1 MTDEQPFLMDLLDKQ
16 GEDRKSRKFTTAINT
31 KKSEDDFEFKT
42 TTVNR
47 GRQMSL
53 ATKPKGNQMK
63 LVENAAKLCKNPI
76 KLSWTDV
83 YYEVE
88 VPATEADRI
97 DDPSIV
103 DFKKTPIVRCVTG
116 FAPPGQTTYIM
127 GSSGA
132 GKTSLLNILT
142 GRTKPKSG

>member
-1 MTDEQPFLMDLLDKQ
+1 M
-16 GEDRKSRKFTTAINT
+16 
-31 KKSEDDFEFKT
+31 
-42 TTVNR
+42 R

-53 ATKPKGNQMK
+53 ATKPKSDAME
-63 LVENAAKLCKNPI
+63 LVKNATKLCKNPI
-76 KLSWTDV
+76 KLSWQDV

-88 VPATEADRI
+88 VPATSHDRI
-97 DDPSIV
+97 EDPSIGAY
-103 DFKKTPIVRCVTG
+103 KKQPVVKYVTG

-142 GRTKPKSG
+142 GRVSAKAG